1 MPAGDDPRRLT
12 PPDVAQADGSSG
24 AAGPGA
30 TDPGAHA
37 RRGGGWSATV
47 LFEGRR
53 IDVGREGLA
62 IGRLADSDLV
72 IPRHSVSRR
81 HARISPVPGGYWI
94 TDLESRNGTQ
104 LNGER
109 FRGESRWLTNGDTV
123 SVGGQTLRFVTG
135 EETTHGTE
143 LPSFLKT
150 HLIDFP
156 LDRLTIG
163 RDRSNDVVLDD
174 PNVSRFHAEVVRD
187 GERVALYDLGSRNGT
202 RVDGNPAPHAV
213 LTAGSEIGIGPY
225 RLLFD
230 GRSFVAREE
239 RGALRLDA
247 ERVSMS
253 VKDKQ
258 ILAPTSLSIEPGE
271 FVAVIG
277 ESGSGK
283 STLIKALA
291 GVTAPSEG
299 SVTVSGEPVASRLT
313 DVGYLPQDEI
323 VHGKLSVDEA
333 LTYAAKLRLP
343 HDTTKAEIG
352 ASVARVLDELGL
364 VEHAQTRVESLS
376 GGQRKRVGLAVELL
390 GRPSLLFLDEP
401 TTGLDPG
408 LETRMMSLLAELAER
423 ARAVVVVTHATK
435 NLGICGK
442 LVVMGRGGE
451 LCYQG
456 PPEGALAFFGA
467 EVYDDVYAA
476 LERVPA
482 TEWRRRFLEQ
492 ERPQLPAE
500 PEDED
505 EEPARAP
512 RRRRGRRGR
521 RRGRR
526 RRGRFL
532 PQAAVLT
539 RRYVR
544 LFMRDRRNVMI
555 LIGQVPLLAL
565 AVVGLFGAQVFA
577 AGGEAG
583 DAVTLL
589 FLVVTLAIWVG
600 TIDASREVIKEKS
613 VYVREAA
620 VGVRLSAYLV
630 SKATVLF
637 ALAAAQTLLLAAIV
651 FAFQPL
657 HEARAAYVT
666 VTAIL
671 LLTAFASVGMG
682 LLMSAAVRTQDQATS
697 FIPLVLIPQLF
708 FGGSIVT
715 VATMSEPLAALSKV
729 VVAQWSYAGLGAAVD
744 LNGRIAADRAYA
756 RVSKFGA
763 EYFDIGAA
771 SMYLILAGFIVATL
785 AGVALLLRRQAGR

>member
-1 MPAGDDPRRLT
+1 VPAGDDPRRLAR
-12 PPDVAQADGSSG
+12 PGVAPADGGAG
-24 AAGPGA
+24 AAGPRA
-30 TDPGAHA
+30 TEPGRDA

-53 IDVGREGLA
+53 IDVGAEGLT
-62 IGRLADSDLV
+62 IGRQAGNDLV

-109 FRGESRWLTNGDTV
+109 FRGESRWLANGDTV
-123 SVGGQTLRFVTG
+123 SVGGQALRFVSG

-202 RVDGNPAPHAV
+202 RVDGNPARHAV
-213 LTAGSEIGIGPY
+213 LAAGSEIGIGPY

-247 ERVSMS
+247 ERVAMR

-291 GVTAPSEG
+291 GVTSPTEG
-299 SVTVSGEPVASRLT
+299 SITVSGEPVASRLT

-343 HDTTKAEIG
+343 HDTTKAEIA

-408 LETRMMSLLAELAER
+408 LETRMMSLLAELAEH

-456 PPEGALAFFGA
+456 PPDGALEFFGA
-467 EVYDDVYAA
+467 EVYDDIYAA

-482 TEWRRRFLEQ
+482 TEWRRRFHEQ

-500 PEDED
+500 PE
-505 EEPARAP
+505 EEPAPGR
-512 RRRRGRRGR
+512 RRRRGRRS
-521 RRGRR
+521 RRGRVI
-526 RRGRFL
+526 
-532 PQAAVLT
+532 PQARVLT
-539 RRYVR
+539 GRYAR
-544 LFMRDRRNVMI
+544 LFLRDRRNILI
-555 LIGQVPLLAL
+555 LIGQVPVLAL
-565 AVVGLFGAQVFA
+565 AIVGLFSADVFSG
-577 AGGEAG
+577 GGEVS
-583 DAVTLL
+583 DAVKLL
-589 FLVVTLAIWVG
+589 FLVVTVAIWVG
-600 TIDASREVIKEKS
+600 TIDSAREIVKEKS
-613 VYVREAA
+613 VYVREEA
-620 VGVRLSAYLV
+620 VGVRMASYLF
-630 SKATVLF
+630 SKVAVLF
-637 ALAAAQTLLLAAIV
+637 VLAAIQSLLLTALV
-651 FAFQPL
+651 FVFQPL
-657 HEARAAYVT
+657 HASRATYTT
-666 VTAIL
+666 VGLVL
-671 LLTAFASVGMG
+671 LLTAFSAVAIG

-697 FIPLVLIPQLF
+697 FIPLLLIPQLF
-708 FGGSIVT
+708 FGGSIVP
-715 VATMSEPLAALSKV
+715 VATMSEPLAQASKV
-729 VVAQWSYAGLGAAVD
+729 VVAQWSYAGMGSALD
-744 LNGRIAADRAYA
+744 LNARIAADKAYA
-756 RVSKFGA
+756 KVSRMGTDF
-763 EYFDIGAA
+763 FDVAA
-771 SMYLILAGFIVATL
+771 GSAYLILGGFILAAL
-785 AGVALLLRRQAGR
+785 AGVAVLLRRQAGR

>member
-1 MPAGDDPRRLT
+1 M
-12 PPDVAQADGSSG
+12 
-24 AAGPGA
+24 
-30 TDPGAHA
+30 
-37 RRGGGWSATV
+37 

-53 IDVGREGLA
+53 IDVGGDGLT
-62 IGRLADSDLV
+62 IGRQAGNDLV
-72 IPRHSVSRR
+72 IARHSVSRR
-81 HARISPVPGGYWI
+81 HARISQVPGGYWI

-109 FRGESRWLTNGDTV
+109 FRGESRWLANGDTV
-123 SVGGQTLRFVTG
+123 SVGGQALRFVSG

-150 HLIDFP
+150 HLIEFP

-202 RVDGNPAPHAV
+202 RVDGNPAGHAV

-247 ERVSMS
+247 ERVAMR
-253 VKDKQ
+253 VRDKQ

-283 STLIKALA
+283 STLVKALA
-291 GVTAPSEG
+291 GVTSASEG
-299 SVTVSGEPVASRLT
+299 SITVSGEPVASRLT

-333 LTYAAKLRLP
+333 LTYAARLRLP
-343 HDTTKAEIG
+343 HDTTKAEIA

-408 LETRMMSLLAELAER
+408 LETRMMSLLAELAEHS
-423 ARAVVVVTHATK
+423 RAVVVVTHATK

-456 PPEGALAFFGA
+456 PPDGALEFFGA
-467 EVYDDVYAA
+467 EVYDDIYAA
-476 LERVPA
+476 LERAPA
-482 TEWRRRFLEQ
+482 TEWRRRFH
-492 ERPQLPAE
+492 EREPAQLPAE
-500 PEDED
+500 PED

-512 RRRRGRRGR
+512 RRPRGR

-565 AVVGLFGAQVFA
+565 AVVGLFGSEVFA
-577 AGGEAG
+577 AGGEPG
-583 DAVTLL
+583 DVVTLL

-600 TIDASREVIKEKS
+600 TIDATREIIKEKS

-620 VGVRLSAYLV
+620 VGVRLGAYLV
-630 SKATVLF
+630 SKVTVLF
-637 ALAAAQTLLLAAIV
+637 ALAAIQTLLLAAIV
-651 FAFQPL
+651 FAFLPL
-657 HEARAAYVT
+657 HEARSTYVT
-666 VTAIL
+666 VTVTL

-715 VATMSEPLAALSKV
+715 VATMTEPLAALSKV
-729 VVAQWSYAGLGAAVD
+729 VVAQWSYAGLGSAVD
-744 LNGRIAADRAYA
+744 LNARIAADKAYA
-756 RVSKFGA
+756 QVSKFGN
-763 EYFDIGAA
+763 EFFDIGAG
-771 SMYLILAGFIVATL
+771 SVYLILGGFIVAAL
-785 AGVALLLRRQAGR
+785 AGVALLLRRQAAR